1 MDNWNEKPVDILAIG
16 EPMIE
21 FNQTGEG
28 GGRLFLQGYGGDT
41 SNAMVAAARLGA
53 RSAYFTRV
61 GDDEFGRML
70 QALWREEGVDV
81 GAVQEDATAPTGIYF
96 VTHGPQGHAF
106 SYRRAGSA
114 ASLMRPAD
122 LPRALVQGARMLHVS
137 GISQAISASATDTIR
152 HAIEL
157 ARAAGVRVAY
167 DPNLRLRLWPLERA
181 RAVMLDTLPLVDV
194 FLPGL
199 DELRTL
205 SGLGEADADAI
216 LDWCHARGVA
226 RVVLKLGAE
235 GSIVSEGGERT
246 RIAPFQVDAVDAT
259 GAGDCFDGAL
269 LTRLC
274 AGDDLRT
281 AARYA
286 SAAAALATTGYGAV
300 APLPRPGQVEEMLGR
315 G

>member
-1 MDNWNEKPVDILAIG
+1 MKLDILAIG

-21 FNQTGEG
+21 LNQTGEG

-41 SNAMVAAARLGA
+41 SNALVAAARLGA
-53 RSAYFTRV
+53 RCGYFTRV

-70 QALWREEGVDV
+70 LGLWREEGVD
-81 GAVQEDATAPTGIYF
+81 ASCVQVDAAAPTGLYF
-96 VTHGPQGHAF
+96 VTHGPHGHEF

-122 LPRALVQGARMLHVS
+122 LPAGLVAGARMLHVS
-137 GISQAISASATDTIR
+137 GISQAISASAAATV
-152 HAIEL
+152 HAAIVQ
-157 ARAAGVRVAY
+157 ARGAGVQVAY

-181 RAVMLDTLPLVDV
+181 REVIRATIALVDV

-199 DELRTL
+199 DEMRIV
-205 SGLGEADADAI
+205 SGLDHADADAI
-216 LDWCHARGVA
+216 LDWCHGQGAA

-235 GSIVSEGGERT
+235 GSIVSDGGART
-246 RIAPFQVDAVDAT
+246 RIAPFKVHAVDAT

-269 LTRLC
+269 LARLC
-274 AGDDLRT
+274 AGDDLRA

-300 APLPRPGQVEEMLGR
+300 APLPRPAAVEQMLAR